1 MPIGELTV
9 LAWFIVV
16 ASLLLLQ
23 HPFISYPISLWLIS
37 KFRRQTLDVGRP
49 KPLTI
54 DVVFCAYNEDKVIQ
68 RKLDNCVELTSKFPG
83 LSAHCFSDGSSDRT
97 PQIMA
102 EYQDRIDVVVS
113 HGRSGKSVG
122 MNTLLARCKSDIVIF
137 TDANSYIDPASIT
150 ALEAYFAD
158 PKIGCVCGH
167 LVHLNPNETATATAS
182 TKYWDFEQ
190 VVKGLEGLQ
199 GFAMGAD
206 GALFAIRRKLFSPV
220 PSDIIDDMFTSM
232 SIMCA
237 GYRLVQA
244 HDFIATERSV
254 TSNSEEF
261 RRKVR
266 IACRAFNCHRLLWP
280 RIRTLPLMAQYMYV
294 SHKLLRWFSGLWIVV
309 FATALFFAL
318 AQISYVLAAI
328 YALLGVAFC
337 LLGKANMLG
346 KANVLWTAALS
357 FLATSLGV
365 WKSIR
370 GERFAT
376 WAVAS
381 SAR

>member
-1 MPIGELTV
+1 VT
-9 LAWFIVV
+9 AWFAVV

-23 HPFISYPISLWLIS
+23 HPFLSYPVSLWFIA
-37 KFRRQTLDVGRP
+37 KFRRQPLGRGEVR
-49 KPLTI
+49 PLSI

-68 RKLDNCVELTSKFPG
+68 RKLENCVELISKFPG

-102 EYQDRIDVVVS
+102 DYQDRIDVVVGP
-113 HGRSGKSVG
+113 GRSGKSVG
-122 MNTLLARCKSDIVIF
+122 MNTLLARCHSDIVIF
-137 TDANSYIDPASIT
+137 TDANSYIDPASIK

-158 PKIGCVCGH
+158 PNVGCVCGH

-190 VVKGLEGLQ
+190 VIKGLESLQ
-199 GFAMGAD
+199 GYAMGAD

-232 SIMCA
+232 SIMCS

-244 HDFIATERSV
+244 DDFVATERSV
-254 TSNSEEF
+254 TTNSEEF

-280 RIRTLPLMAQYMYV
+280 KIRKLPLLARYMYV
-294 SHKLLRWFSGLWIVV
+294 SHKLLRWFSGLWILV
-309 FATALFFAL
+309 FAFALFFAL
-318 AQISYVLAAI
+318 AQISYVSALI
-328 YALLGVAFC
+328 YALLGVCFC
-337 LLGKANMLG
+337 LLGRANLLG
-346 KANVLWTAALS
+346 KANVLWTATLS
-357 FLATSLGV
+357 FFATSLGV
-365 WKSIR
+365 WKSMR

-376 WAVAS
+376 WAIAS